1 MNIKKFNKPKF
12 FKNIL
17 YNDTRGTLVEIYL
30 KKKFNLFFKSCILV
44 SSKKNTIRGLHFQ
57 KKNTQIKIIFLIK
70 GFINDF
76 VVDVRKNKRSFGKI
90 YNFKLKQGNGL
101 IIPKGFAHGYSCL
114 HKENIVLY
122 LMSEYWSPKYESG
135 IKWNDKIL
143 NLKWKIKKPIVSKK
157 DKLLGQFFEISF

>member
-30 KKKFNLFFKSCILV
+30 KKKFNLFFKNCILV

-57 KKNTQIKIIFLIK
+57 KKKPQIKIIFLIK

-76 VVDVRKNKRSFGKI
+76 VVDIRKNKRSFGKI
-90 YNFKLKQGNGL
+90 YNFKLKQGNAL

-122 LMSEYWSPKYESG
+122 LMSEYWYPEYESG

-157 DKLLGQFFEISF
+157 DKLLGQFFEI